1 MFRFLFGFAVL
12 VGVAFGQWNPN
23 YAPDR
28 YGIVHLFEWHWGTI
42 ADECENFLAP
52 NKIGGVQTSPPN
64 ENRIVDTRPWWER
77 YQPVSYVLGTR
88 SGDRA
93 AFIDMVDR
101 CNAVGVRIYP
111 DIVINHMCG
120 NGGAPSTGTAGSWF
134 NPDKNN
140 PEFPSV
146 PFGVNDFNQGNCHTA
161 NGEINNYGDADQ
173 VRNCMLVGLLDLN
186 QRTDYV
192 RGKIIDYMNDLIN
205 IGVAG
210 FRVDACKHMYPGDL
224 QVIFDS
230 LSNLNTAKGFP
241 AGSRAF
247 MFSEVIDQGGEP
259 ISASQYTGLGTVTE
273 FKYGLNLGNNR
284 DALHN
289 LENFGEAWGMLAGT
303 NALSFINN
311 HDNQRG
317 HGGGGSIVSFD
328 NPYDLKILT
337 AYMLAWP
344 YGQPRVMSS
353 YYFDNTDQG
362 PPGYQRSIE
371 SDGSCGNGW
380 VCEHRWRQIKNMF
393 AFGQSV
399 QGQPV
404 YNWWTNG
411 NNQIAFSRGNKGFI
425 AINKAGYDMSE
436 YLNTGLADGSYCNV
450 IEGDYYD
457 GKCAGECITVS
468 GGMAQINIYQSGEP
482 ILAIYSDAMTS
493 ECNVGGG
500 GGAGSGTGGNGGGGG
515 NVATTC
521 TDCTCA
527 DSEKVDCGELA
538 STEATCTASGCLW
551 CPAGSGSTAPWC
563 FYKAAESTGTTT
575 APGNGGGSTGGTGG
589 NTCTDCTCPD
599 NLKED
604 CGELASTAESCAA
617 DGCLWCPLSTR
628 ADIPWCF
635 QPIGS
640 IGTIPSPTT
649 APGGEDSGGTGGNTC
664 TDCTCPDNLKEDC
677 GELASTAES
686 CAADGCLWCPLS
698 TRADIPWCFHPIG
711 TISSTTAPPDGEG
724 SGGGGGGDVQCS
736 DCSCPSEAKTD
747 CGFMGITSTECVNS
761 GCLWCPSEG
770 TSDPWCIHVSE
781 STGGGGGEVSCSVT
795 ETSRQECG
803 YYGIQQNECENNGCC
818 WAESNL
824 SGVPW
829 CYTAL

>member
-1 MFRFLFGFAVL
+1 
-12 VGVAFGQWNPN
+12 
-23 YAPDR
+23 
-28 YGIVHLFEWHWGTI
+28 
-42 ADECENFLAP
+42 
-52 NKIGGVQTSPPN
+52 
-64 ENRIVDTRPWWER
+64 
-77 YQPVSYVLGTR
+77 
-88 SGDRA
+88 
-93 AFIDMVDR
+93 
-101 CNAVGVRIYP
+101 
-111 DIVINHMCG
+111 
-120 NGGAPSTGTAGSWF
+120 
-134 NPDKNN
+134 
-140 PEFPSV
+140 
-146 PFGVNDFNQGNCHTA
+146 
-161 NGEINNYGDADQ
+161 
-173 VRNCMLVGLLDLN
+173 
-186 QRTDYV
+186 
-192 RGKIIDYMNDLIN
+192 
-205 IGVAG
+205 
-210 FRVDACKHMYPGDL
+210 
-224 QVIFDS
+224 
-230 LSNLNTAKGFP
+230 
-241 AGSRAF
+241 
-247 MFSEVIDQGGEP
+247 
-259 ISASQYTGLGTVTE
+259 
-273 FKYGLNLGNNR
+273 
-284 DALHN
+284 
-289 LENFGEAWGMLAGT
+289 
-303 NALSFINN
+303 
-311 HDNQRG
+311 
-317 HGGGGSIVSFD
+317 
-328 NPYDLKILT
+328 
-337 AYMLAWP
+337 
-344 YGQPRVMSS
+344 
-353 YYFDNTDQG
+353 
-362 PPGYQRSIE
+362 
-371 SDGSCGNGW
+371 
-380 VCEHRWRQIKNMF
+380 
-393 AFGQSV
+393 
-399 QGQPV
+399 
-404 YNWWTNG
+404 
-411 NNQIAFSRGNKGFI
+411 
-425 AINKAGYDMSE
+425 
-436 YLNTGLADGSYCNV
+436 
-450 IEGDYYD
+450 
-457 GKCAGECITVS
+457 
-468 GGMAQINIYQSGEP
+468 MAQINIYQSGEP

-604 CGELASTAESCAA
+604 CGELASTA
-617 DGCLWCPLSTR
+617 D
-628 ADIPWCF
+628 
-635 QPIGS
+635 
-640 IGTIPSPTT
+640 
-649 APGGEDSGGTGGNTC
+649 
-664 TDCTCPDNLKEDC
+664 
-677 GELASTAES
+677 S